1 MNKETIYFRLKEA
14 AELADIIE
22 AAETGYVSLD
32 GDDIRKLDGIL
43 LDKIREAME
52 MQHKKISGAATPE
65 IIGTH

>member
-22 AAETGYVSLD
+22 AAEAGYVSLD
-32 GDDIRKLDGIL
+32 GDDIRKMDRIL
-43 LDKIREAME
+43 LDKIGEAME
-52 MQHKKISGAATPE
+52 MQHVKISGAATPE

>member
-1 MNKETIYFRLKEA
+1 MSKETIYFRLKEA

-52 MQHKKISGAATPE
+52 MQHEKISGAATPE